1 MRPGGAPTAASRGAT
16 WRSEITQQSR
26 EAGVGVVG
34 CRDRASVL
42 ETRPVVKK
50 KRPMGSGREKTVLTS
65 FD

>member
-1 MRPGGAPTAASRGAT
+1 MRPGGAPTAVSRGAT

-26 EAGVGVVG
+26 EAGAGVVG

-42 ETRPVVKK
+42 ETRPVAE
-50 KRPMGSGREKTVLTS
+50 KRRPRGSGRKTTVLMS